1 MVGGGEA
8 GGSGW
13 RVALRVLGGA
23 PETESWKP
31 QGFCHQFLL
40 SLPLCVFRQAY
51 VSGTPMGRK
60 ATVDPRPC
68 TASFGTGLL

>member
-8 GGSGW
+8 GGSGR

-23 PETESWKP
+23 PKTASRKP

-40 SLPLCVFRQAY
+40 FLLLCVFRQAY
-51 VSGTPMGRK
+51 VSGTPMGRE
-60 ATVDPRPC
+60 AAVDPTPY

>member
-1 MVGGGEA
+1 MGGEEA
-8 GGSGW
+8 GGRGQ

-23 PETESWKP
+23 PKTESRKP

-40 SLPLCVFRQAY
+40 FLPLYVFRQAY
-51 VSGTPMGRK
+51 VSGTPVGRE
-60 ATVDPRPC
+60 AAIDPTPY

>member
-8 GGSGW
+8 GGSGR

-23 PETESWKP
+23 PKTESQQP

-40 SLPLCVFRQAY
+40 FLPLHVFRQAY
-51 VSGTPMGRK
+51 VSGTPMGWE
-60 ATVDPRPC
+60 AAVDPTPY
-68 TASFGTGLL
+68 TVSFGAGLL